1 MNNFFKT
8 SEDEEI
14 RLNGRYEYET
24 ESRVIPDNTVVEA
37 EIEGAVWEQYLGD
50 RFIKLTWCVINGV
63 HTNRKVFH
71 KLKVYDA
78 DVNKADK
85 AKKMLVA
92 IDHNCGGKLLARGVE
107 PTDMDMSLS
116 LLNKP
121 MTLKVGTWEYNG
133 KVGNW
138 VKSVSGIERTTKIP
152 TSNYIPQAHQSL
164 MEKATNSPNVASTA
178 GYTPLDEQMDEEIP
192 F

>member
-8 SEDEEI
+8 SEDQEI
-14 RLNGRYEYET
+14 SLNGRYEYES

-37 EIEGAVWEQYLGD
+37 EIEGASWEEYMGD
-50 RFIKLTWCVINGV
+50 RYIKLTWCVINGV
-63 HTNRKVFH
+63 YTNRRVFH

-78 DVNKADK
+78 DVGKSDK

-107 PTDMDMSLS
+107 PTDMDMSMS

-138 VKSVSGIERTTKIP
+138 VKAVSGIERTTKVP
-152 TSNYIPQAHQSL
+152 TNNYIPQAHQNIAGQ
-164 MEKATNSPNVASTA
+164 ATNATSMASTA
-178 GYTPLDEQMDEEIP
+178 GYKPLDEQMDDDIP